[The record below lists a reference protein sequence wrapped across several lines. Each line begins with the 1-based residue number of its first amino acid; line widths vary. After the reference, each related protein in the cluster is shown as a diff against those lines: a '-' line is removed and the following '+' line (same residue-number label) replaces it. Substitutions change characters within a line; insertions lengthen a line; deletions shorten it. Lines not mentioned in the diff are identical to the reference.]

1 MFTVKTRA
9 HKNGDLSKNKF
20 EIGQNFLPLL
30 KVVTRTANVAK
41 DACDQCSIF
50 STVQ

>member
-1 MFTVKTRA
+1 MFTVPFKTRA

-20 EIGQNFLPLL
+20 EIGQNLPPLL

-41 DACDQCSIF
+41 DACSIV